1 MASNWWVEEWDFTFV
16 LVIAAIFF
24 TLALGMFYC
33 DREYRHNFYF
43 GGEMAA
49 DTKMTYN
56 FRSKLNQDIIRL
68 SEVGT
73 ENLNY
78 HILWLNL
85 VLKIYNDFLVFSVLF
100 HI

>member
-16 LVIAAIFF
+16 LIIAAIFF
-24 TLALGMFYC
+24 TLAFGMFYC

-68 SEVGT
+68 SEVGN
-73 ENLNY
+73 ENINY
-78 HILWLNL
+78 YLLSFRY
-85 VLKIYNDFLVFSVLF
+85 K
-100 HI
+100 